1 MSYTE
6 RLQFIIDNA
15 SLKFLEYHQDVIYE
29 LYEDCFDKRI
39 SKLTGLIASGGKF
52 YDDQGDE
59 LPMPGYDY
67 GTDPEIIAKTISK
80 KTD

>member
-15 SLKFLEYHQDVIYE
+15 SLGFLEYHQDVIHE
-29 LYEDCFDKRI
+29 LYEDCFDERL

-52 YDDQGDE
+52 YDDNGNE
-59 LPMPGYDY
+59 LELPGYDY
-67 GTDPEIIAKTISK
+67 GTNPEIIAKQILL
-80 KTD
+80 